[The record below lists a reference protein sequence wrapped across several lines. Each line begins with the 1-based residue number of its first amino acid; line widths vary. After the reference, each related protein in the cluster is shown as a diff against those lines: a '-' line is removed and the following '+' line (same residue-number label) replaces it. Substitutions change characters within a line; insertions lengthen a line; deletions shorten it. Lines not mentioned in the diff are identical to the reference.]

1 MSEEHTTSSTRREF
15 LAGALGASAAAA
27 QTSAPQQLLEVDHR
41 RLVSRADLRYDKP
54 VTRSEEGLPVG
65 NGRMGTLVWTTP
77 TQLRM
82 QINRVDVYANNSYS
96 NSFFERHNDYCGGC
110 AYVDVN
116 LGATTD
122 PFPETGFSQHL
133 SVYDG
138 LLTIKGNGVTARI
151 VAWPEQDVIAIAV
164 EDTRRAGDR
173 VDVTLRML
181 RFASQYFGNRLEEFI
196 RNRIVAVQNRSHT
209 AASQLRIENGR
220 IILTQDFREGD
231 YSCKSAVA
239 AGVIGVQH
247 RAQFVNETDV
257 RVTAAPNADS
267 LLILIASAATFD
279 AKEDPAASALRQLE
293 AAAAKGYDVLARETA
308 DWWHRFWSRGFVH
321 LTSADGTADYVEQ
334 HYTWFLYVMG
344 ASSRGK
350 YPPKFNGMIWNTGGD
365 LRTWGTQHW
374 FANLSCYYEAI
385 PASNRMELLD
395 PALDM
400 YSAMFEA
407 CSVAARQQWGSQ
419 GMYIPETVYFDG
431 LEKLPDD
438 IAAEMRELYLMR
450 KPWEQRSA
458 RFIEYAST
466 KHPHSSR
473 WNWNLSGGWVNGRWV
488 TKERGSGP
496 YGAVN
501 HIFGTTAKVAW
512 LYWRRY
518 EFTLDREWLRARAYP
533 MLKAAAE
540 FYRNYPNV
548 RKGDDGKYH
557 IHGVNSNESVWGA
570 RDTDEDLSAMRAIFA
585 ALLRAS
591 DLLGADADMRPK
603 WREFLDNLAPVPTSD
618 HPDALLPEGGYKGP
632 RVFVRGLKPA
642 VKPAGLL
649 PDGNSLP
656 MWYFDLCHP
665 ETRDRQFLETA
676 NATLN
681 GYFREGLRPDTPVSV
696 LSKVAIAAAALGRGD
711 AVRVLIPNQIR
722 VLTRERGT
730 AYQGG
735 GVLRNRMTLREGP
748 QAIDVQRLGR
758 ASEALQLALL
768 HSYSPAPGE
777 EPVLRVFPAWP
788 KEWNASFRLLARGA
802 FLVSSSIAAGSIGPV
817 ELESKAGAECRLRN
831 PWGEAAVML
840 HRDGRPSETLKGG
853 LLRFSTRAG
862 ERIVIAPAATKP
874 AQKRVI

>member
-1 MSEEHTTSSTRREF
+1 MTESRRTF
-15 LAGALGASAAAA
+15 LAKSLGAASAAAQNPPS
-27 QTSAPQQLLEVDHR
+27 QTVAMLDVDYR
-41 RLVSRADLRYDKP
+41 KLVSRADLNYDTP
-54 VTRSEEGLPVG
+54 VTRSEEGMPVG

-82 QINRVDVYANNSYS
+82 QINRVDVYANNSYT

-110 AYVDVN
+110 AYLDVDF
-116 LGATTD
+116 GATTD
-122 PFPETGFSQHL
+122 PFPESGFAQHL

-138 LLTIKGNGVTARI
+138 LLTMKGKGVTTR
-151 VAWPEQDVIAIAV
+151 VLAWPEQDVMAIAV
-164 EDTRRAGDR
+164 EDTRRSGEP
-173 VDVTLRML
+173 VSVTLRML
-181 RFASQYFGNRLEEFI
+181 RYATQYFGQRLETMI
-196 RNRIVAVQNRSHT
+196 RDRIVTVQNRSHT
-209 AASQLRIENGR
+209 AASQLLIKDGR
-220 IILTQDFREGD
+220 IILTQEFREGD
-231 YSCKSAVA
+231 YCCKSAVA
-239 AGVIGVQH
+239 VSLAGVQH
-247 RAQFVNETDV
+247 RARFMNETDV
-257 RVTAAPNADS
+257 RVTAQPNAGS
-267 LLILIASAATFD
+267 FVVLIASAATFD
-279 AKEDPAASALRQLE
+279 ANEDVAASAVKQLD
-293 AAAAKGYDVLARETA
+293 AAAARGYETIARETA

-321 LTSADGTADYVEQ
+321 LTSGDGAADFVEQ
-334 HYTWFLYVMG
+334 SYTWFLYLMA

-365 LRTWGTQHW
+365 LRSWGTQHW

-385 PASNRMELLD
+385 PATNRMELLD
-395 PALDM
+395 ATFNM
-400 YSAMFEA
+400 YSGMYEA

-450 KPWEQRSA
+450 KPWEQRSQ
-458 RFIEYAST
+458 RFMEFAST

-473 WNWNLSGGWVNGRWV
+473 WNWNQSGNWVNGHWV

-501 HIFGTTAKVAW
+501 HIFGTTAKVAY

-518 EFTLDREWLRARAYP
+518 EFTLDREWLRTRAYP

-540 FYRNYPNV
+540 FYRSYPNL

-570 RDTDEDLSAMRAIFA
+570 RDTDEDISAMRGVFP

-591 DLLGADADMRPK
+591 EILGVDADQRPV
-603 WREFLDNLAPVPTSD
+603 WREFLTNLAPIPTSD
-618 HPDALLPEGGYKGP
+618 HPDALLPASGYTGP

-656 MWYFDLCHP
+656 MWFFDLCHV
-665 ETRDRQFLETA
+665 ETRDRQMLETA
-676 NATLN
+676 HATFNASFRNGLN
-681 GYFREGLRPDTPVSV
+681 PNTPVGV
-696 LSKVAIAAAALGRGD
+696 LSKIAIAAAALGRAD
-711 AVRVLIPNQIR
+711 AVQILIPNQMR

-735 GVLRNRMTLREGP
+735 GALRNRMTLREGP

-758 ASEALQLALL
+758 AGEALHLALL
-768 HSYSPAPGE
+768 QSYAPAPGE
-777 EPVLRVFPAWP
+777 DPVLRVFPAWP
-788 KEWNASFRLLARGA
+788 KTWNASYKLLARGA
-802 FLVSSSIAAGSIGPV
+802 FLVSSSIEAGTVAFV
-817 ELESKAGAECRLRN
+817 ELESQAGAECRLRN
-831 PWGEAAVML
+831 PWG
-840 HRDGRPSETLKGG
+840 DGSVVLYRNGMKAETLSGS
-853 LLRFSTRAG
+853 LLRFATRAG
-862 ERIVIAPAATKP
+862 ERIVVSPAGSTP
-874 AQKRVI
+874 ARRRVLT